1 MIHSDN
7 HTKLIT
13 TAFLVEV
20 KIVRLKLK
28 VIRSITNLTPLYKPL
43 IEGETNERLSPPR
56 LTRSYL
62 PTATVSPSEQ
72 RRQTLLSDSSLTS
85 SEPEPTKD
93 VKGAIGGF
101 PVTESVNMPPLP
113 VAKNRPIKTSKDL
126 ELERIVMRWMIN
138 IVKEKP
144 ESPSMYD
151 KWIQVELAMG
161 FWKWKV
167 DLEQLYTW
175 NTR

>member
-1 MIHSDN
+1 M
-7 HTKLIT
+7 
-13 TAFLVEV
+13 VEV

-28 VIRSITNLTPLYKPL
+28 VIKSMTNLTPLYKPL

-167 DLEQLYTW
+167 DLEHGKLGRDLSSFSSMLT
-175 NTR
+175 NETNPTH